1 MRLNKQT
8 LRGDII
14 GGITVAIVALPLAL
28 AFGMQSMPGD
38 PNAAAAGLYGA
49 IFCGIFATLFGA
61 TNGLI
66 NGPTAAMIVVL
77 ANAYNNAGYHGFI
90 MAMLLAGALQIVLGL
105 LKLGKY
111 VHYIPKPVVV
121 GFTNGIAITIFTG
134 QFSDFSTSPI
144 LALVVIAIMFI
155 PIIAEWV
162 NYFKNN
168 KISSGIKGF
177 FKIIPASLIGLIAA
191 VAVALWLIPGAEVI
205 TDRATIPTGFPKF
218 LMPVFSGL
226 NWSVIISSAISLC
239 LLASIESLLSAVI
252 VDDMLDQKSN
262 PNRELVGQGIG
273 NMIAPLFGG
282 LIGTGAIVRS
292 AVNVNNGGKTKLS
305 GVIHAVIILL
315 IVVCFA
321 WITAY
326 IPMAALA
333 GILMVTAFKMMEF
346 DSFLKIGKVPVA
358 DSLVMIVTMIVTV
371 IEDLIVGVACGTLL
385 AVILTLVRIAISK
398 KKEQEAK
405 TTALFFGN
413 VKKLT
418 DRLEKETEENIYFD
432 MSQYSLIDETAVE
445 SLIGLNNNL
454 SKKGQKLLL
463 YGANDAIR
471 QVFVKLK
478 HQEGFLFDSMDA
490 AKASVSA
497 E

>member
-61 TNGLI
+61 THGLI

-90 MAMLLAGALQIVLGL
+90 MSMLLAGALQILLGL

-134 QFSDFSTSPI
+134 QFTDFSTSPI
-144 LALVVIAIMFI
+144 LALVVIGIMFI

-162 NYFKNN
+162 NHFNAN
-168 KISSGIKGF
+168 KACDKIKGF
-177 FKIIPASLIGLIAA
+177 FKVIPASLIGLIAA
-191 VAVALWLIPGAEVI
+191 VAVAIFLIPGAEVI
-205 TDRATIPTGFPKF
+205 TDRAVIPTGFPKF
-218 LMPVFSGL
+218 LMPVFTNL
-226 NWSVIISSAISLC
+226 NWSVILSSAVSLC

-305 GVIHAVIILL
+305 GIIHALIILL

-358 DSLVMIVTMIVTV
+358 DSLVMLVTMIVTV
-371 IEDLIVGVACGTLL
+371 LEDLIVGVACGTVL
-385 AVILTLVRIAISK
+385 ALVFTVIRMMNAK
-398 KKEQEAK
+398 KKAQPDEK
-405 TTALFFGN
+405 TASLFFGN
-413 VKKLT
+413 VKKICEQ
-418 DRLEKETEENIYFD
+418 LEQETEAVVYFD
-432 MSQYSLIDETAVE
+432 MSKFSFVDETAVE
-445 SLIGLNNNL
+445 SLIALKNNFE
-454 SKKGQKLLL
+454 KKGQKLILH
-463 YGANDAIR
+463 GANEEITK
-471 QVFVKLK
+471 VFEKLK
-478 HQEGFLFDSMDA
+478 HSQDFLYDSIEAAA
-490 AKASVSA
+490 AK
-497 E
+497 

>member
-1 MRLNKQT
+1 MFNKKT

-66 NGPTAAMIVVL
+66 NGPTAAMSVVL
-77 ANAYNNAGYHGFI
+77 ANAYTEAGYHGFI
-90 MAMLLAGALQIVLGL
+90 MAMLLAGVLQIVLGL

-134 QFSDFSTSPI
+134 QFSDFSTSPV
-144 LALVVIAIMFI
+144 LALIVIVIMFI

-162 NYFKNN
+162 NYFKQN
-168 KISSGIKGF
+168 KVSSGIKGF

-191 VAVALWLIPGAEVI
+191 VAVAILLIPGAEVI

-218 LMPVFSGL
+218 LMPVFTNL
-226 NWSVIISSAISLC
+226 NWSVIISSAVSLC

-273 NMIAPLFGG
+273 NVIAPLFGG

-305 GVIHAVIILL
+305 GIIHALIIL
-315 IVVCFA
+315 
-321 WITAY
+321 
-326 IPMAALA
+326 
-333 GILMVTAFKMMEF
+333 
-346 DSFLKIGKVPVA
+346 
-358 DSLVMIVTMIVTV
+358 
-371 IEDLIVGVACGTLL
+371 
-385 AVILTLVRIAISK
+385 
-398 KKEQEAK
+398 
-405 TTALFFGN
+405 
-413 VKKLT
+413 
-418 DRLEKETEENIYFD
+418 
-432 MSQYSLIDETAVE
+432 
-445 SLIGLNNNL
+445 
-454 SKKGQKLLL
+454 
-463 YGANDAIR
+463 
-471 QVFVKLK
+471 
-478 HQEGFLFDSMDA
+478 
-490 AKASVSA
+490 
-497 E
+497 